1 MTKGSL
7 PGSTW
12 GLYTLSV
19 DPSPGSHMSSLFL
32 CALSLE
38 RRNVRG
44 GGSGRT
50 AQSPASSFPSAPSP
64 PQAIS
69 TDEVRFQFQTVT
81 KASDSA

>member
-1 MTKGSL
+1 MTKVSS

-19 DPSPGSHMSSLFL
+19 DPLPGSHMSSLFL
-32 CALSLE
+32 RTPSLE

-50 AQSPASSFPSAPSP
+50 ALSPASS
-64 PQAIS
+64 
-69 TDEVRFQFQTVT
+69 
-81 KASDSA
+81 